1 MVTVAIC
8 EGICAT
14 SSDQKP
20 GDEESVAV
28 GNQELVR
35 HLSGNSALS
44 STASS
49 SNQSPHFMAEGN
61 TGKLAR
67 LSVTLKLKER
77 ERERG

>member
-1 MVTVAIC
+1 MAIC
-8 EGICAT
+8 EGICVI
-14 SSDQKP
+14 SSDQKA

-44 STASS
+44 SRASS

-61 TGKLAR
+61 AGKLAP
-67 LSVTLKLKER
+67 LSVTLK
-77 ERERG
+77 

>member
-8 EGICAT
+8 EGICDT
-14 SSDQKP
+14 LSDQKP
-20 GDEESVAV
+20 GDEESVGF

-44 STASS
+44 LTASS

-61 TGKLAR
+61 AGKLAR
-67 LSVTLKLKER
+67 LSVTLKKKER
-77 ERERG
+77 QYSQ